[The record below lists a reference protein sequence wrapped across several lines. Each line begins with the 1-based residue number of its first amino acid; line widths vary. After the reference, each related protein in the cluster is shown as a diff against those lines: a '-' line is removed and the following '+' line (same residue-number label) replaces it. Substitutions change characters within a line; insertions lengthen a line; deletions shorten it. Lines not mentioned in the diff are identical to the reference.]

1 MNQIDDAV
9 AVPTALADIGSPP
22 MPRGAKWALAI
33 AWMLALIALFL
44 VLMLRSRVNNLQM
57 QLARQTANAATT
69 AVEAR
74 TLAKRA
80 DEQAQ
85 GLGLKLSVLE
95 ARVGDLTSY
104 RDRLEHMV
112 KAVQRARDENVVV
125 DLEAT
130 LRFAQDQSQLTGSE
144 RPLLAA
150 LRAAEQRLNQST
162 DPRLIG
168 VAQAVTRDLHRLNDV
183 HAPDT
188 AGLLARIEQLL
199 REVDSLPL
207 NARLDSHGAGKQ
219 AVAAPQA
226 AEQQHTS
233 WWARWWGAGESAS
246 HVPALADALQPDQR
260 QLARASL
267 RLRLEGARLGVL
279 ARQYDAARSDLG
291 GAMDILSAWFD
302 VRAPRTQAALQLLG
316 QLRDLAQAPAIPDV
330 SDTLSALQRVENQKP
345 GMPAHGACAAG
356 ASC

>member
-1 MNQIDDAV
+1 MTE
-9 AVPTALADIGSPP
+9 TADLSPAP
-22 MPRGAKWALAI
+22 APEKSALPRGVKWALWG
-33 AWMLALIALFL
+33 AWALVALALLL
-44 VLMLRSRVNNLQM
+44 VLLLRSRVNNLQL
-57 QLARQTANAATT
+57 QLARQTADAVTT

-85 GLGLKLSVLE
+85 SLGLKLSAVE

-125 DLEAT
+125 DLEAA
-130 LRFAQDQSQLTGSE
+130 LRFAQDQAQLTGSE

-150 LRAAEQRLNQST
+150 LRVAEQRLNQST

-168 VAQAVTRDLHRLNDV
+168 VAQAVARDLQRLRDV

-188 AGLLARIEQLL
+188 AGLLARTEQLL

-207 NARLDSHGAGKQ
+207 NAALEAGAAGTGKKP
-219 AVAAPQA
+219 VAANGVSAVPAQS
-226 AEQQHTS
+226 S
-233 WWARWWGAGESAS
+233 WWVRWWGAAEPE
-246 HVPALADALQPDQR
+246 HHLPAIDALRPDER
-260 QLARASL
+260 LLARASL
-267 RLRLEGARLGVL
+267 RLRLEGARLGIL
-279 ARQYDAARSDLG
+279 ARQYGAARSDLG
-291 GAMDILSAWFD
+291 AAMDILSAWFD
-302 VRAPRTQAALQLLG
+302 VQAPRTQAALQLLG

-330 SDTLSALQRVENQKP
+330 SDTLNALQRVENQKASAAPTSCAP
-345 GMPAHGACAAG
+345 GAG
-356 ASC
+356 C

>member
-1 MNQIDDAV
+1 MAETVDRPA
-9 AVPTALADIGSPP
+9 APSPAKAP
-22 MPRGAKWALAI
+22 LPRSVRWALAV
-33 AWMLALIALFL
+33 AWLLALLALLL
-44 VLMLRSRVNNLQM
+44 VLLLRSRINNLQL
-57 QLARQTANAATT
+57 QLARQTADAVTT

-85 GLGLKLSVLE
+85 SLGLKVSALE

-162 DPRLIG
+162 EPRLIG
-168 VAQAVTRDLHRLNDV
+168 VAQAVARDLQRLRDV
-183 HAPDT
+183 HMPDT
-188 AGLLARIEQLL
+188 AGLLARTEQLL

-207 NARLDSHGAGKQ
+207 NATLEAGATSASKK
-219 AVAAPQA
+219 AAA
-226 AEQQHTS
+226 AGEPPATQPS
-233 WWARWWGAGESAS
+233 WWARWWGAAE
-246 HVPALADALQPDQR
+246 PAQHLPAVDALRPDER
-260 QLARASL
+260 LLARASL
-267 RLRLEGARLGVL
+267 RLRLEGARLGIL
-279 ARQYDAARSDLG
+279 ARQYGAARTDLAA
-291 GAMDILSAWFD
+291 AMDILSAWFD
-302 VRAPRTQAALQLLG
+302 VQAPRTQAALQLLA

-330 SDTLSALQRVENQKP
+330 SDTLSALQRVESQKASAP
-345 GMPAHGACAAG
+345 PAHCAPGVAC
-356 ASC
+356 